1 MKSVKRVRSARSVTV
16 GVGSTTSIVPR
27 IVSASSP
34 STKAQP
40 GNEIWTE
47 SGTRSPS
54 EFVTGCGLMV
64 GEHVAGSAPNAPAA
78 ATTGPSP
85 NEPPPD
91 SVRPSS
97 SLCASAVVASPRD
110 WAWAALSAGF
120 WGVGAVVS
128 VWHAATIA
136 SAPAA
141 RPAAMR

>member
-1 MKSVKRVRSARSVTV
+1 MTV

-34 STKAQP
+34 SAKAHP

-54 EFVTGCGLMV
+54 EFATGCGLIV
-64 GEHVAGSAPNAPAA
+64 GEQVAGSAPNAPAA
-78 ATTGPSP
+78 AAAMPGTNG
-85 NEPPPD
+85 PPPD

-97 SLCASAVVASPRD
+97 SLCTSAVIASPRD
-110 WAWAALSAGF
+110 CAWAAVSAGF
-120 WGVGAVVS
+120 WEVGAVVS
-128 VWHAATIA
+128 VWHAAKTA
-136 SAPAA
+136 SPAAA